1 MNTPIN
7 HLTAGFIGL
16 GLIGGSIARGLK
28 RSAPDIQIM
37 AYMRTREKL
46 EQAHAD
52 GIVDLIL
59 DGVDEHLSECD
70 IIFLCTPVEFNES
83 YLRQIRPFLKEGAI
97 VTDVGSTKTSIHET
111 VAALGMESCFVGGHP
126 MAGSEKTGYESS
138 TDHLLE
144 NAYYIITP
152 TPHTPASHTD
162 RMVDVA
168 KAIGAL
174 PLVLDYH
181 RHDFIVAAISHL
193 PHLIASSLVNLVHD
207 CDSED
212 QMMKRL
218 AAGGFKDI
226 TRIASSSPVMWE
238 QICMTNTGNITE
250 VLDRYIDSLTTL
262 REELSDHQSRA
273 IYKLFEEEHPDMVVN
288 FAAESHVDRSIE
300 DPGVFLQ
307 TNIIGTA
314 TMMDACRKY
323 GIQRYHQVSTDE
335 VYGDLPLDRPDLF
348 FTEETPI
355 HTSSPYSSSKA
366 AADLLVQAY
375 HRTYGLP
382 VTISRCSNNYGPYHF
397 PEKLIPLMI
406 ANALNDKPLP
416 VYGEGLNVRDWLY
429 VEDHC
434 RAIDLII
441 HKGRVGEVYN
451 VGGHNE
457 MRNIDIVK
465 LICKELGKPESLIV
479 HVADRK
485 GHDMRYAIDP
495 TKIHNELGWLP
506 ETKFADGIKKTI
518 DWYLNHREWWET
530 IISGEYQDYYEKMY
544 GNR

>member
-83 YLRQIRPFLKEGAI
+83 YLRQIRPFLKEGTV

-111 VAALGMESCFVGGHP
+111 VAALGMESCF
-126 MAGSEKTGYESS
+126 
-138 TDHLLE
+138 
-144 NAYYIITP
+144 
-152 TPHTPASHTD
+152 TPASYTD

-168 KAIGAL
+168 NAIGAL

-273 IYKLFEEEHPDMVVN
+273 IYQLFESSRDYRN
-288 FAAESHVDRSIE
+288 SFA
-300 DPGVFLQ
+300 
-307 TNIIGTA
+307 
-314 TMMDACRKY
+314 
-323 GIQRYHQVSTDE
+323 
-335 VYGDLPLDRPDLF
+335 
-348 FTEETPI
+348 ETPKGSI
-355 HTSSPYSSSKA
+355 QPEYAFSADVVDEPGAISIISSILSGK
-366 AADLLVQAY
+366 
-375 HRTYGLP
+375 G
-382 VTISRCSNNYGPYHF
+382 ISIKNIGISHNREH
-397 PEKLIPLMI
+397 
-406 ANALNDKPLP
+406 
-416 VYGEGLNVRDWLY
+416 GEGALRISFYDKASMEAAWARL
-429 VEDHC
+429 
-434 RAIDLII
+434 
-441 HKGRVGEVYN
+441 KKYN
-451 VGGHNE
+451 YT
-457 MRNIDIVK
+457 
-465 LICKELGKPESLIV
+465 L
-479 HVADRK
+479 
-485 GHDMRYAIDP
+485 
-495 TKIHNELGWLP
+495 
-506 ETKFADGIKKTI
+506 FA
-518 DWYLNHREWWET
+518 
-530 IISGEYQDYYEKMY
+530 
-544 GNR
+544 

>member
-28 RSAPDIQIM
+28 RSTPDIRIM

-83 YLRQIRPFLKEGAI
+83 YLRQIRPFLKEGAV

-152 TPHTPASHTD
+152 TPHTPASYTD

-238 QICMTNTGNITE
+238 QICMTNTDNITE
-250 VLDRYIDSLTTL
+250 VLDRYIDSLKNL

-273 IYKLFEEEHPDMVVN
+273 IYQLFESSRDYRN
-288 FAAESHVDRSIE
+288 SFA
-300 DPGVFLQ
+300 
-307 TNIIGTA
+307 
-314 TMMDACRKY
+314 
-323 GIQRYHQVSTDE
+323 
-335 VYGDLPLDRPDLF
+335 
-348 FTEETPI
+348 ETPKGSVQPEYTFSADVVDEPGAI
-355 HTSSPYSSSKA
+355 SIISSILSGK
-366 AADLLVQAY
+366 
-375 HRTYGLP
+375 G
-382 VTISRCSNNYGPYHF
+382 ISIKNIGISHNREH
-397 PEKLIPLMI
+397 
-406 ANALNDKPLP
+406 
-416 VYGEGLNVRDWLY
+416 GEGALRISFYDKASMEAAWARL
-429 VEDHC
+429 
-434 RAIDLII
+434 
-441 HKGRVGEVYN
+441 KKYN
-451 VGGHNE
+451 YT
-457 MRNIDIVK
+457 
-465 LICKELGKPESLIV
+465 L
-479 HVADRK
+479 
-485 GHDMRYAIDP
+485 
-495 TKIHNELGWLP
+495 
-506 ETKFADGIKKTI
+506 FA
-518 DWYLNHREWWET
+518 
-530 IISGEYQDYYEKMY
+530 
-544 GNR
+544 